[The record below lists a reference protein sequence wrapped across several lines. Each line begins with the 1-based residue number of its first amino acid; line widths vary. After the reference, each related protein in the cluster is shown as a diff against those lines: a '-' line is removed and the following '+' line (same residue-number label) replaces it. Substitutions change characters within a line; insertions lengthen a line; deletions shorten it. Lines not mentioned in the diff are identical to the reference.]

1 MRRLWLL
8 SIAVVLVASGNTAL
22 AAGQATTAADI
33 RKAAA
38 GFLTQY
44 QHAQAKQGRK
54 VDFSIGVVDP
64 RLRLAPCDQPLDFDF
79 QSDPLAATR
88 VTLQAQC
95 NGKRPWRMYLNAA
108 IEIKA
113 EAYITK
119 MPLARGTR
127 LTADML
133 DKQFVTI
140 NRYRQSIYQNTDG
153 LVGMDLVRP
162 VSAGTLITADLLTAP
177 TVVAR
182 GDRVIINAHVGSI
195 VVSTRG
201 TALTDGH
208 MGQQI
213 LVRNE
218 RSKRTVQAVVT
229 GPEAVTV
236 PM

>member
-1 MRRLWLL
+1 MRTLWLL
-8 SIAVVLVASGNTAL
+8 SIALAFVAFGNTAL
-22 AAGQATTAADI
+22 AANQATTAADI

-38 GFLTQY
+38 SFLTTY
-44 QHAQAKQGRK
+44 QKAQTQQGRK
-54 VDFSIGVVDP
+54 VDFSVGVVDP
-64 RLRLAPCDQPLDFDF
+64 RLRLAPCDQPLDFAF

-95 NGKRPWRMYLNAA
+95 NGKRPWRMYLNAE
-108 IEIKA
+108 ITIKA
-113 EAYITK
+113 QAYITK
-119 MPLARGTR
+119 TPLARGTR

-133 DKQFVTI
+133 EKRFVTI
-140 NRYRQSIYQNTDG
+140 NRSQNSIFQNADG
-153 LVGMDLVRP
+153 LVGMELVRP
-162 VSAGTLITADLLTAP
+162 LSAGTLLTANLLTAP
-177 TVVAR
+177 DVVAR
-182 GDRVIINAHVGSI
+182 GDRVIINAKVGSI

-201 TALTDGH
+201 TALTDGR

-229 GPEAVTV
+229 GPEAVMV